1 MGQAAHPA
9 NMLPVSIQLSRDL
22 LPSIALREFELQQP
36 ALLDSPI
43 SMDRPSHQRFFS
55 ARDVTESAHSPAHPE
70 IMRSRWAGAT
80 VRLHVHAVPSLVA
93 PSTNTLGLG

>member
-9 NMLPVSIQLSRDL
+9 NVLPVSIQLSRDL

-55 ARDVTESAHSPAHPE
+55 ART
-70 IMRSRWAGAT
+70 
-80 VRLHVHAVPSLVA
+80 
-93 PSTNTLGLG
+93 